1 MYLTA
6 TYCGLFINVKNNLV
20 MTDNEKSQMIA
31 EAENIEAIR
40 DFFTQWWTVEQ
51 LYETSAKVCS
61 TMLHLL
67 SRGEGDAK
75 EFKELMEQHLML
87 IDLVKPFARKED
99 EV

>member
-1 MYLTA
+1 
-6 TYCGLFINVKNNLV
+6 

-51 LYETSAKVCS
+51 LYETSSKACS
-61 TMLHLL
+61 TILHLIDKCDIC
-67 SRGEGDAK
+67 SEEKRD
-75 EFKELMEQHLML
+75 FKELIEQHLML
-87 IDLVKPFARKED
+87 IDLVKPFAKKEG